1 MALNKLPPLAIS
13 SHALRIAATVLV
25 AAALAI
31 TVVIQQQA
39 NLGQAQSGRPANLRI
54 TPGATFNADKTIDRS
69 GGYLVVRW
77 TAQPNTDYQISW
89 QPAPNQSI
97 RETGRGR
104 PRGSENL
111 VDISTGIYTIQNL
124 PVFLTERWQTLI
136 NYVVTVCVLD
146 STGQPTTNCADEE
159 SRTLNPHI
167 SNLSL
172 SAGGTLTDDRRIDAN
187 GGIINARWTASDN
200 TDYYIS
206 WQPHDSS
213 GLTQPSGGR
222 RVRSPNNDFLI
233 DDLRMYSSG
242 RDLLS
247 YTITVCVYD
256 HISAGPST
264 RCLTRTAPLR
274 EPAIPQQVDP
284 ELPPVSELTVVGGG
298 TLKTENGRT
307 FADPTGGML
316 YVSWRPEE
324 WKGVPIQYT
333 VSWAP
338 NDTSRRTDESSGS
351 RRVEITQ
358 ASGKQ
363 SDRKD
368 DFPLL
373 IPYVSKPKDT
383 DNSDPD
389 NRKRSDQLLD
399 MFNLNDDPL
408 SYTVTVC
415 HVDSTR
421 CSSYRATTQAP
432 PGTDRAPVWRNRT
445 GKNPRSVQIQE
456 NRLPEGP
463 IAVFDA
469 DDNNNDRVRYSIA
482 HMDPNGPFVINT
494 RTGELFLFGRLDYE
508 HPDNDDDIRR
518 YDLTIRATDLDG
530 SYTQRNLRVDVIDV
544 QGPTA
549 PSIHT
554 LCAAGPGAGDASKD
568 IAIAWS
574 YNEDYEYEIQ
584 WRKID
589 EQYSANLRS
598 IEINDDNVDDPSIRP
613 DDGDTEWFVDPQ
625 HDAIVARATGFEPR
639 GDDSEVWVF
648 RVRAISEDTKE
659 QSKWSA
665 EEVVTTRNPKIVR
678 YLDFRQDEYELSV
691 EEEQPSDA
699 NVGAVGAIVKYRKRD
714 ELAPLTGES
723 VTLRYTID
731 SSIPEDAPFKIDPIT
746 GEIKTTQ
753 RLNYETTPSYRLTL
767 FAQDGCGLSDV
778 AYANVSITN
787 VLEADVLPPK
797 LPAPGVIV
805 GHKQARVFWQ
815 TSPDLKYD
823 VDWRKAG
830 TDYLQR
836 PRDANAVSP
845 RVFDLPE
852 SDAEY
857 TFRVRAINNQDDIGE
872 WSPETRIIPNAP
884 APTIEPVTR
893 PRGGQVLGGSQV
905 YPRSLTLRKGQ
916 AAEVGIR
923 LFGLDGNLNNDL
935 LDTEG
940 ISVNWWSH
948 SGTISSESDLTTYY
962 TAPHT
967 SSTQF
972 AIRVVAKQIVDGGQF
987 SQEHIIPVRVIGDSD
1002 DFNVWN
1008 PKLPDDAEIPAA
1020 VIADGNSYKSI
1031 TPREGVTYEDPD
1043 VPGVK
1048 VTARSGAVP
1057 NDDWIGIR
1065 AERKGPATDIAPRVS
1080 RFSVIGNRYQLHTI
1094 SSDALAIQN
1103 MVFATPIE
1111 VCIPVPLASADRLDD
1126 TEIMRLTDDEQRLLQ
1141 APYHL
1146 KANQLEGRPNQVCAF
1161 DSFTEGEIF
1170 VAIADRTLATE
1181 TPAPEATPA
1190 TQRTAATPESEP
1202 SPTVAPTP
1210 ASTPEPTP
1218 VPPPTP
1224 TPVPVL
1230 PTATPVPPPT
1240 ATSTPTPVPPTPTPT
1255 SSPVPPTPTQTPTA
1269 TATREP
1275 TRTPTP
1281 SPSPAPTETPEPTA
1295 TATPSPTP
1303 TASPTN
1309 TPQPEVAIAPS
1320 PTLPPATTGP
1330 DTAVIPPDDS
1340 GGLNPV
1346 IIGLIAV
1353 LALAAIGGAGYAIYA
1368 RTIAPNRNTPDDAD
1382 FDDEATDEDFDPEN
1396 DDFDIDED
1404 APEADEGDEQADS
1417 TTNAEYERLKYDRTF
1432 DNVADPESDTD
1443 NSNNEPESRA

>member
-25 AAALAI
+25 AAALAT
-31 TVVIQQQA
+31 TVVIQQQT

-104 PRGSENL
+104 PRGNENL

-146 STGQPTTNCADEE
+146 STGQPTSNCADEE
-159 SRTLNPHI
+159 SRTLNPYI

-222 RVRSPNNDFLI
+222 RVRSPNNDFII
-233 DDLRMYSSG
+233 DGLRMYSSG

-247 YTITVCVYD
+247 YTVTVCVYD
-256 HISAGPST
+256 HINAGPST
-264 RCLTRTAPLR
+264 RCLTLTTTLR
-274 EPAIPQQVDP
+274 EPTIPQRVDP
-284 ELPPVSELTVVGGG
+284 ELPKISELTVVGGG
-298 TLKTENGRT
+298 TRASDGSVQDNG
-307 FADPTGGML
+307 GKL
-316 YVSWRPEE
+316 YVSWRPKE
-324 WKGVPIQYT
+324 WKQEEGDIAYT
-333 VSWAP
+333 MTWSP
-338 NDTSRRTDESSGS
+338 TEDRYQSSGEDRLQSSGS
-351 RRVEITQ
+351 KTVKISGGNTPFPITID
-358 ASGKQ
+358 KQ
-363 SDRKD
+363 R
-368 DFPLL
+368 
-373 IPYVSKPKDT
+373 
-383 DNSDPD
+383 
-389 NRKRSDQLLD
+389 
-399 MFNLNDDPL
+399 MFGAGTNPL
-408 SYTVTVC
+408 SYTVRVC
-415 HVDSTR
+415 LGTSTND
-421 CSSYRATTQAP
+421 CQSYTATTQKP
-432 PGTDRAPVWRNRT
+432 PLTNRGPVWRNRT
-445 GKNPRSVQIQE
+445 GKNPRSVKVHE
-456 NRLPEGP
+456 NRLPEAP
-463 IAVFDA
+463 IAAFEA
-469 DDNNNDRVRYSIA
+469 DDNSNDRVRYSISG
-482 HMDPNGPFVINT
+482 MCPNGPFVINA
-494 RTGELFLFGRLDYE
+494 RTGELFLYGKLDFE
-508 HPDNDDDIRR
+508 REQSQTCDNDPDVTPTPGPTPEPEVHYGRR
-518 YDLTIRATDLDG
+518 YDLTIRATDLRG
-530 SYTQRNLRVDVIDV
+530 LRTERNIRIDVIDV
-544 QGPTA
+544 QGPPT
-549 PSIHT
+549 PSIHA
-554 LCAAGPGAGDASKD
+554 LCAAGSAVTAGTATPTSGTSNSS
-568 IAIAWS
+568 AGVTIAWS
-574 YNEDYEYEIQ
+574 NHEDYDYEIQ
-584 WRKID
+584 WRKVNEEYNSRIRVEKITDD
-589 EQYSANLRS
+589 ETDQLT
-598 IEINDDNVDDPSIRP
+598 INVKP
-613 DDGDTEWFVDPQ
+613 DVG
-625 HDAIVARATGFEPR
+625 
-639 GDDSEVWVF
+639 WVF
-648 RVRAISEDTKE
+648 RVRAISEDTDE

-665 EEVVTTRNPKIVR
+665 EEAVTPRSRNIVR
-678 YLDFRQDEYELSV
+678 YLDFRQDEYDLAV
-691 EEEQPSDA
+691 EEEQPSNAD
-699 NVGAVGAIVKYRKRD
+699 VGSVGAIVKRRRSGSD
-714 ELAPLTGES
+714 TLVPLIDDVAS
-723 VTLRYTID
+723 LRYTID
-731 SSIPEDAPFKIDPIT
+731 SSVPEDAPFKIDPIT

-916 AAEVGIR
+916 SAEVGIR

-935 LDTEG
+935 LDTED

-1048 VTARSGAVP
+1048 ITARSGAVP

-1190 TQRTAATPESEP
+1190 TQQTAATPESEP

-1309 TPQPEVAIAPS
+1309 TPQPEVAIVPS

-1330 DTAVIPPDDS
+1330 DTAVTPPDDS

-1368 RTIAPNRNTPDDAD
+1368 RTIAPNRNTPDDTD
-1382 FDDEATDEDFDPEN
+1382 FEDEDPDEDIDPEN
-1396 DDFDIDED
+1396 DDFDPDED
-1404 APEADEGDEQADS
+1404 APEADEGDEQAES
-1417 TTNAEYERLKYDRTF
+1417 TTYAEYERLKYDRTF
-1432 DNVADPESDTD
+1432 DNVADAESDTD

>member
-1 MALNKLPPLAIS
+1 MRITMALKILAPFAIS
-13 SHALRIAATVLV
+13 SHALRIAATVIA
-25 AAALAI
+25 AAALATI
-31 TVVIQQQA
+31 VVILQHP
-39 NLGQAQSGRPANLRI
+39 NLGQAQSGGPLGLTI
-54 TPGATFNADKTIDRS
+54 KPGATFNEDKTINRS
-69 GGYLVVRW
+69 GGLLQLTWR
-77 TAQPNTDYQISW
+77 TQPNTDYRISW
-89 QPAPNQSI
+89 EPGPNQSI
-97 RETGRGR
+97 RQNQR
-104 PRGSENL
+104 
-111 VDISTGIYTIQNL
+111 STGQRTVSADATRRTSTHIISNL
-124 PVFLTERWQTLI
+124 WVFLTRELLI
-136 NYVVTVCVLD
+136 TYRVSVCALD
-146 STGQPTTNCADEE
+146 NAGQLTATCSQFD
-159 SRTLNPHI
+159 SKTLNPSKPTFH
-167 SNLSL
+167 NVRG
-172 SAGGTLTDDRRIDAN
+172 GGTLTDNDRIDPN
-187 GGIINARWTASDN
+187 GGTITATWRTTDD
-200 TDYYIS
+200 TDYYIT
-206 WQPHDSS
+206 WKPHVDT

-222 RVRSPNNDFLI
+222 RVRSPNDEFVI
-233 DDLRMYSSG
+233 EGLRMYRSG
-242 RDLLS
+242 RNLLD
-247 YTITVCVYD
+247 YTIEVCVFNLLNN
-256 HISAGPST
+256 GPSNF
-264 RCLTRTAPLR
+264 CETARAQLR
-274 EPAIPQQVDP
+274 EPAIPQRVDP
-284 ELPPVSELTVVGGG
+284 ELPPISELVVLGGG
-298 TLKTENGRT
+298 TLASDGTVQPNG
-307 FADPTGGML
+307 GKL
-316 YVSWRPEE
+316 YVSWRPKE
-324 WKGVPIQYT
+324 WKQGQDITYT
-333 VSWAP
+333 VTWNPTVSSP
-338 NDTSRRTDESSGS
+338 NYNSSGS
-351 RRVEITQ
+351 RTVEI
-358 ASGKQ
+358 SGGNT
-363 SDRKD
+363 
-368 DFPLL
+368 DFPITIENLRMFGAGSSPL
-373 IPYVSKPKDT
+373 RYNVRVCLGTST
-383 DNSDPD
+383 N
-389 NRKRSDQLLD
+389 NCRSY
-399 MFNLNDDPL
+399 
-408 SYTVTVC
+408 S
-415 HVDSTR
+415 
-421 CSSYRATTQAP
+421 ATTQAP
-432 PGTDRAPVWRNRT
+432 PSGTNREPVWRNRT
-445 GKNPRSVQIQE
+445 GKNPRSVKIQE
-456 NRLPEGP
+456 NRLPEAP
-463 IAVFDA
+463 LAAFEA
-469 DDNNNDRVRYSIA
+469 DDNSSDRVRYSISD
-482 HMDPNGPFVINT
+482 MEPNGPFVIDT
-494 RTGELFLFGRLDYE
+494 RNGDLFLYGRLDYE
-508 HPDNDDDIRR
+508 REVNGADVRR
-518 YDLTIRATDLDG
+518 YDLTIRATDLRG
-530 SYTQRNLRVDVIDV
+530 LNTERNIRIDVIDV
-544 QGPTA
+544 DGPPA
-549 PSIHT
+549 PAIHA
-554 LCAAGPGAGDASKD
+554 LCAAGSAVTAGTATPQPGSGVSGTGV
-568 IAIAWS
+568 AIAWS
-574 YNEDYEYEIQ
+574 NNEDYDYEIQ
-584 WRKID
+584 WRKTNG
-589 EQYSANLRS
+589 QYSAALRS
-598 IEINDDNVDDPSIRP
+598 VLITDDETSQRTITSDIEP
-613 DDGDTEWFVDPQ
+613 DIG
-625 HDAIVARATGFEPR
+625 
-639 GDDSEVWVF
+639 WVF
-648 RVRAISEDTKE
+648 RVRAISEDTNE

-665 EEVVTTRNPKIVR
+665 EEAVTPRSRNVVR
-678 YLDFRQDEYELSV
+678 YLDFRQDEYNLAV
-691 EEEQPSDA
+691 AEEQPSNAD
-699 NVGAVGAIVKYRKRD
+699 VGSVGAIVKTRRSGSD
-714 ELAPLTGES
+714 TLVPLIDDVAS
-723 VTLRYTID
+723 LRYTID
-731 SSIPEDAPFKIDPIT
+731 SSVPEDAPFKIDPIT

-767 FAQDGCGLSDV
+767 FAQDGCGLNDI
-778 AYANVSITN
+778 AYANISITN

-884 APTIEPVTR
+884 APTIDPVTR

-923 LFGLDGNLNNDL
+923 LFGIDGNLNNDL
-935 LDTEG
+935 LDNPD
-940 ISVNWWSH
+940 ISIDWYST
-948 SGTISSESDLTTYY
+948 SGTISTRSDLKTYY

-972 AIRVVAKQIVDGGQF
+972 AIRVVAKQTKVDEGRATQGIV
-987 SQEHIIPVRVIGDSD
+987 SQEHVIPIRVIGDSD

-1020 VIADGNSYKSI
+1020 VIADGISYKSI

-1048 VTARSGAVP
+1048 ITARSGAVP

-1111 VCIPVPLASADRLDD
+1111 VCIPVPLGSADRLDD
-1126 TEIMRLTDDEQRLLQ
+1126 TEIMRLTNDEQRLLQ

-1190 TQRTAATPESEP
+1190 TQQTAATPEAEP

-1281 SPSPAPTETPEPTA
+1281 SPSPTPTETPEPTA

-1320 PTLPPATTGP
+1320 PTLPPATTVP
-1330 DTAVIPPDDS
+1330 DTAVIAPDDS

-1368 RTIAPNRNTPDDAD
+1368 RTIAPNRNTPDDTD
-1382 FDDEATDEDFDPEN
+1382 FEDEDPHEDFDQE
-1396 DDFDIDED
+1396 DDGFDPDED
-1404 APEADEGDEQADS
+1404 APEADDIDEQAES
-1417 TTNAEYERLKYDRTF
+1417 VTYAEYERLKYDRSF